1 MRLSP
6 KDIEKLALHGA
17 GTLAQK
23 RLWRGIRL
31 NYPEAVALIAS
42 QLLEFIRE
50 GESVAVLMDKG
61 KSILGRSQ
69 VLPAVAEMV
78 DEVQVEG
85 TFPDGTK
92 LVTVHRP
99 ICTDKGEWA
108 LYGSGLEGL
117 EPPKKRFADPALSD
131 PSPGEYILRSDPI
144 HLNADRT
151 AVEMEVANLGDRP
164 IQVGSHYPFFETNA
178 SLSFDRTKAIDLRLD
193 IPSGTAVRFEPGET
207 KSVRLVPL
215 AGERIVFG
223 GNGLISGPLDGKNRE
238 TALSR
243 ARDQGFASNPG
254 IVPNP
259 GHSAKGMP

>member
-1 MRLSP
+1 LRLSP

-23 RLWRGIRL
+23 RLWRGLLL

-61 KSILGRSQ
+61 KNILGRSQ
-69 VLPAVAEMV
+69 VLPAVADMV

-99 ICTDKGEWA
+99 ICTDKGEFA

-117 EPPKKRFADPALSD
+117 EPPKRKPSPPVLPGAAAEPA
-131 PSPGEYILRSDPI
+131 PGEYLLRDEPIL
-144 HLNADRT
+144 LNADRA
-151 AVEMEVANLGDRP
+151 AVEMDVTNLGDRP

-178 SLSFDRTKAIDLRLD
+178 SLGFDRAKAVDLRLD

-223 GNGLISGPLDGKNRE
+223 GNGLISGSLDGGNRE
-238 TALSR
+238 AAVKR
-243 ARDQGFASNPG
+243 AGERGFLM
-254 IVPNP
+254 
-259 GHSAKGMP
+259 KGTT

>member
-1 MRLSP
+1 LRLSP

-17 GTLAQK
+17 GFLAQK
-23 RLWRGIRL
+23 RLWRGIKL

-50 GESVAVLMDKG
+50 GGSVAVLMDKG
-61 KSILGRSQ
+61 KRILGRSQ

-92 LVTVHRP
+92 LVTVHHP
-99 ICTDKGEWA
+99 ICTDKGEFA

-117 EPPKKRFADPALSD
+117 TPPPKRFAEPALSD
-131 PSPGEYILRSDPI
+131 PSPGEYILRDEPI
-144 HLNADRT
+144 LLNADRA
-151 AVEMEVANLGDRP
+151 AVEMAVANLGDRP

-178 SLSFDRTKAIDLRLD
+178 SLSFDRAKAVDLRLD

-207 KSVRLVPL
+207 KTVRLVKL
-215 AGERIVFG
+215 AGERVVFG
-223 GNGLISGPLDGKNRE
+223 GNGLISGSLDGHNRE
-238 TALSR
+238 AAVAR
-243 ARDQGFASNPG
+243 ARAQGFASNPG
-254 IVPNP
+254 
-259 GHSAKGMP
+259 SAANSGSASKGTP

>member
-1 MRLSP
+1 LRLSP
-6 KDIEKLALHGA
+6 KDIEKLMLHGA
-17 GTLAQK
+17 GSLAQK

-50 GESVAVLMDKG
+50 GESVVVLMDKG
-61 KSILGRSQ
+61 KHILGRNQ
-69 VLPAVAEMV
+69 VLPAVADMV

-99 ICTDKGEWA
+99 ICTETGEWA

-117 EPPKKRFADPALSD
+117 PPPNGKLPPPPLSEPV
-131 PSPGEYILRSDPI
+131 PGEYILREETI
-144 HLNADRT
+144 LLNADRT
-151 AVEMEVANLGDRP
+151 AVEMEVTNLGDRP
-164 IQVGSHYPFFETNA
+164 IQVGSHYPFFETNS
-178 SLSFDRTKAIDLRLD
+178 SLSFDRTKAVDLRLD

-207 KSVRLVPL
+207 KPVRLVPL

-223 GNGLISGPLDGKNRE
+223 GNGLISGALDGKNRE
-238 TALSR
+238 EAIAR
-243 ARDQGFASNPG
+243 AQEQGFASNPG
-254 IVPNP
+254 FTATSGLP
-259 GHSAKGMP
+259 AKGSV